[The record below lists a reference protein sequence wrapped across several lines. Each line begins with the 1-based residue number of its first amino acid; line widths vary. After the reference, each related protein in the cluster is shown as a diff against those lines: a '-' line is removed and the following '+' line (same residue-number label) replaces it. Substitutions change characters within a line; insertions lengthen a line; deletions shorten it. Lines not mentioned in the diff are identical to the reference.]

1 MNCANIW
8 PRWWTV
14 RGRWAG
20 SSKPTRRPM
29 SAAAGLARVVL
40 DVRKRTLQPVV
51 AGNVEHGSIVHTDE
65 LRSYGGGLNK
75 AGYAHKTVNHGTGEY
90 VDGNCHVNSLEGFWV
105 RLKLSILRTH
115 VHVSR
120 QHLQKYVKEFEYR
133 YNLRKTPHLMFG
145 ALLARLA
152 QTIEANILS
161 KRFQLPLLRCSLAK
175 RSNFP
180 DFRGSPRLR

>member
-1 MNCANIW
+1 M
-8 PRWWTV
+8 

-90 VDGNCHVNSLEGFWV
+90 VDGNGHVNSLEGFWV

-152 QTIEANILS
+152 QTPADHRSERSEHSIKALPVAVTQMLFSETIQFPGFP
-161 KRFQLPLLRCSLAK
+161 RFPKA
-175 RSNFP
+175 
-180 DFRGSPRLR
+180 